1 MLIIRGK
8 LGWNQGLV
16 SDGRTKG
23 GGNPSKPVARVS
35 EAHPGQFLSD
45 TDPRMRALRLSV
57 YGPALDCNTDE
68 VDCGKLAASVYPA
81 SYLGVSSRA
90 LMEIRSTHRAHRAI
104 GLQAAFG

>member
-1 MLIIRGK
+1 MGRIPKKVECMIGQANLRSPGK
-8 LGWNQGLV
+8 RSAPGDFCWAWD
-16 SDGRTKG
+16 S
-23 GGNPSKPVARVS
+23 RV
-35 EAHPGQFLSD
+35 
-45 TDPRMRALRLSV
+45 RALRLPV